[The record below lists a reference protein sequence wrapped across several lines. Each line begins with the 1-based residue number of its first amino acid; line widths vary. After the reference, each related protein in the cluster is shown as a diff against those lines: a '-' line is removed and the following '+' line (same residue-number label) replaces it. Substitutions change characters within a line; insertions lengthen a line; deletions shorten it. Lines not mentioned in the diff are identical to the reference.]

1 MEAKFI
7 LSKKA
12 VLEQYSKL
20 KDLGAD
26 ISYSYKTNRKVGN
39 VLQELAECSDC
50 SFSLHNIEEIG
61 MIKIRNK
68 IFFFPQA
75 WNQSEIEQIIQ
86 SGVRMFVIDNEAD
99 LKELIN
105 FLNKD
110 EDDKNKDKDK
120 NSKEKIKVDICL
132 RMKIQ
137 EHRIGSGKYF
147 IYGMPARKVNSIIK
161 ELSANPSIDKIG
173 IHIHRKSQ
181 NTSEWNIKAELED
194 SLADETLKRLSFA
207 ILGGGLPAEY
217 KSYSSAVLPYI
228 FSRIKEAGEWLAKR
242 NIKAYIEPGRFIAA
256 PSVRLRAEII
266 QVYDS
271 IIVINC
277 SLYNCALDTLLTN
290 TKMLVIDELN
300 DSNDSDN
307 SGEGQFYLIK
317 GNTPT
322 RDDIFRYKVK
332 LKHPKPGD
340 KIVFLNAG
348 AYSYATDFCSLQKL
362 RTEVRKEF

>member
-7 LSKKA
+7 LSQKA

-20 KDLGAD
+20 KNLGTE

-147 IYGMPARKVNSIIK
+147 IYGMPAGKVNSIIK

-256 PSVRLRAEII
+256 PSVKLRAEII

-290 TKMLVIDELN
+290 TKMLVQGELP
-300 DSNDSDN
+300 DSDN
-307 SGEGQFYLIK
+307 SGSSAEGQFYLIK

>member
-12 VLEQYSKL
+12 VLEQYNKL
-20 KDLGAD
+20 KNLGTE
-26 ISYSYKTNRKVGN
+26 ISYSYKTNREVGN

-61 MIKIRNK
+61 MIKSRDK

-75 WNQSEIEQIIQ
+75 WRKEEIRQIIQ
-86 SGVRMFVIDNEAD
+86 MGVRMFVIDNEVD
-99 LKELIN
+99 LKELTD
-105 FLNKD
+105 FLSKD
-110 EDDKNKDKDK
+110 N
-120 NSKEKIKVDICL
+120 KEKIKVDVCL

-147 IYGMPARKVNSIIK
+147 IYGMPAGKVNSIIK

-256 PSVRLRAEII
+256 PSVKLRAEII

-290 TKMLVIDELN
+290 TKMLVQGELP
-300 DSNDSDN
+300 DSDN
-307 SGEGQFYLIK
+307 SGSSAEGQFYLIK

>member
-12 VLEQYSKL
+12 VLEQCSKL
-20 KDLGAD
+20 KNLGVS
-26 ISYSYKTNRKVGN
+26 ISYSYKTNREVGN
-39 VLQELAECSDC
+39 ILQELAECPDC

-61 MIKIRNK
+61 MIKNKNK

-75 WNQSEIEQIIQ
+75 WRKEEIRQIVQ
-86 SGVRMFVIDNEAD
+86 GGVRMFVIDNEAD
-99 LKELIN
+99 LKELVD
-105 FLNKD
+105 FLNKNSKD
-110 EDDKNKDKDK
+110 NKDKG
-120 NSKEKIKVDICL
+120 SKEKIKVDICL

-147 IYGMPARKVNSIIK
+147 IYGMPAKKVNKIIS
-161 ELSANPSIDKIG
+161 ELSANPLIGKIG

-194 SLADETLKRLSFA
+194 SLADETLKKISFA
-207 ILGGGLPAEY
+207 ILGGGLPVEY
-217 KSYSSAVLPYI
+217 KSYSSEVLPYI
-228 FSRIKEAGEWLAKR
+228 FSKIKEAGEWLAKH

-256 PSVRLRAEII
+256 PSVRLQAEII

-290 TKMLVIDELN
+290 TKMLVQGELP
-300 DSNDSDN
+300 DSDN
-307 SGEGQFYLIK
+307 SGISAEGQFYLIK

-332 LKHPKPGD
+332 LKAPKVGD

-348 AYSYATDFCSLQKL
+348 AYNYATDFCSLQKL
-362 RTEVRKEF
+362 KTEVREEF